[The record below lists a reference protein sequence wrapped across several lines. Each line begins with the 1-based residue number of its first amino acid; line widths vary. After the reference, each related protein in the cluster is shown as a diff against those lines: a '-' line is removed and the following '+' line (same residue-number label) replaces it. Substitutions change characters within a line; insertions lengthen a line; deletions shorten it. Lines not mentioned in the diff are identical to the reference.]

1 MKLEGLIDEDLEYDE
16 WISHS
21 DTWLALGQC
30 LFLSVLC
37 YRARQIPVCSLWLCW
52 MSVRLAWRGAEM

>member
-21 DTWLALGQC
+21 DTWLALGTET
-30 LFLSVLC
+30 FASVLSSFVTRTC
-37 YRARQIPVCSLWLCW
+37 ILSELD
-52 MSVRLAWRGAEM
+52 

>member
-21 DTWLALGQC
+21 DTWLALGES
-30 LFLSVLC
+30 LVLSVLC
-37 YRARQIPVCSLWLCW
+37 YRARQILYAVGCPAGRAC
-52 MSVRLAWRGAEM
+52 AWRGAGM